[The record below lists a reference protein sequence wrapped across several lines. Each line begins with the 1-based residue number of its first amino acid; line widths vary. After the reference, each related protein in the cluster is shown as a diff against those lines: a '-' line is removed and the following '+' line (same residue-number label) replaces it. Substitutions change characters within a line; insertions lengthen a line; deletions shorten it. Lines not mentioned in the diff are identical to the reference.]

1 MATMAA
7 ISARRGVERRSG
19 VCRCHPLI
27 FIFSLVG
34 LAIVIAASAL
44 LTVSKTNSITNE
56 TGPTFN
62 LQRAS
67 ASLGVEDTLKS
78 PGGKALESDGVSAP
92 GDNAHNAEHIKYQ
105 LTFSTDCGAYQ
116 RWQSYLMFYSAMVVN
131 QPGYVTRIASGCTDE
146 EAAEEQRWHDEH
158 IKSKMSERFLLHLTP
173 HFSKVK
179 DENGK
184 ETGKNYDFFNKPYG
198 MKHWMEHGEGMGV
211 DENGKILNEDAI
223 CILIDPDQILLRPLT
238 EDFSDPA
245 HVFRADMGKRTVQHG
260 HPFSQEYGY
269 GADWKKHAVPISE
282 KDSPARKLTNREAAD
297 YYPAGPPYMATGRD
311 FYRIVKKW
319 TEYVPLVH
327 KIYPHLLAEMY
338 AYSLAAAHVELPHQ
352 MVRTLMMSDT
362 GNQREGWSL
371 IDDLSTKEACEFG
384 LNIRNADRALPGVM
398 HYCQRYMI
406 GKHFFGKRRLP
417 KDFLTCEK
425 SLLFEPPPD
434 VGAHFNYKIPPP
446 PHKPPGEKKPL
457 NEMQQR
463 REAFAVCLITRRLND
478 AATFWKQNACEE
490 GKGNLNKVLDLWSV
504 EEMHTSTGR

>member
-1 MATMAA
+1 MFGAA
-7 ISARRGVERRSG
+7 
-19 VCRCHPLI
+19 
-27 FIFSLVG
+27 
-34 LAIVIAASAL
+34 
-44 LTVSKTNSITNE
+44 
-56 TGPTFN
+56 
-62 LQRAS
+62 
-67 ASLGVEDTLKS
+67 LGMEDTLGSFATTTTTSTRTENTGSAGEATSDSSAATGAEDAVAKKGS
-78 PGGKALESDGVSAP
+78 GVINEEVSVPGINSNNDQHV
-92 GDNAHNAEHIKYQ
+92 KYQ
-105 LTFSTDCGAYQ
+105 LVFSTDCGAYQ
-116 RWQSYLMFYSAMVVN
+116 RWQSYLVFYSAMMVN

-158 IKSKMSERFLLHLTP
+158 IKSKMSDRFLMHLTP

-179 DENGK
+179 DENGN
-184 ETGKNYDFFNKPYG
+184 ETGKKYDFFNKPFG
-198 MKHWMEHGEGMGV
+198 MKHWMEHGQGMGV
-211 DENGKILNEDAI
+211 DESGRILNEDAI

-238 EDFSDPA
+238 EDFSDPN
-245 HVFRADMGKRTVQHG
+245 HVFRADMGNRAVKHG

-269 GADWKKHAVPISE
+269 GADWKKHAVPVSE

-297 YYPAGPPYMATGRD
+297 YYPAGPPYLATGRD
-311 FYRIVKKW
+311 FYTIVKKW

-327 KIYPHLLAEMY
+327 KVYPYLLAEMY

-371 IDDLSTKEACEFG
+371 IDDLPAKKTCEFG
-384 LNIRNADRALPGVM
+384 LNIRSTDRSLPGVM

-417 KDFLTCEK
+417 KDFLTCERP
-425 SLLFEPPPD
+425 LLFEPPPD
-434 VGAHFNYKIPPP
+434 VGAKFNYKIPPP

-463 REAFAVCLITRRLND
+463 REAFAICVITRTLND
-478 AATFWKQNACEE
+478 AATFWKQHACEE
-490 GKGNLNKVLDLWSV
+490 GKANLNKVLDLWSV